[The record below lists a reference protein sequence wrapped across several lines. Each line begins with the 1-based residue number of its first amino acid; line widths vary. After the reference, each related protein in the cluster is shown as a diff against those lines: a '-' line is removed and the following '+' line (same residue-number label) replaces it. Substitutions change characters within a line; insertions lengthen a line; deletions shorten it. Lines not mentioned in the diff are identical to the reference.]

1 VHCWM
6 CRRRTEMLGQAAV
19 VTTAIRSSTKTSS
32 SSSSVPR
39 AMAVPAVGSAAAG
52 ARVAV
57 AAATVA
63 RGVLLADGP
72 ASVPGGL
79 MFPLLSVHDCAG
91 AYYFHL
97 SM

>member
-1 VHCWM
+1 VHCWL

-19 VTTAIRSSTKTSS
+19 VTTAIRSSTKTST

-39 AMAVPAVGSAAAG
+39 AMAVPAAGSASAG
-52 ARVAV
+52 AGAAV
-57 AAATVA
+57 AAVTVA

-79 MFPLLSVHDCAG
+79 MPLLSPVHDCAG
-91 AYYFHL
+91 AYCFHL